1 MNVLKKEY
9 PRPQFERKEW
19 INLNGEW
26 SCSFDFSRS
35 GDSKNWKDSTGF
47 EQKIQVPFCPES
59 KLSGIGFTDFIEMMW
74 YHREITIPKEW
85 EGKRILLHFGAVD
98 YKSVIYLDGKE
109 IGRHTGGVS
118 PFALDVTETVKC
130 GSVHQLV
137 VRVEDYG
144 RDGLQPLGK
153 QSPWFDSRACSYTRT
168 TGIWQT
174 VWMEAVHASAMKQCR
189 IVPDFDNGA
198 FSFFPVFY
206 QEPRN
211 LNLTV
216 SIFDNGTEVV
226 SKTIKAGNGAILT
239 LSVPD
244 PKEWNPA
251 TPFLYDIVY
260 TLSDGNGIVDE
271 VKSYAG
277 LRKINIENGC
287 CCLNNKPIYLRFV
300 LDQGFSPES
309 LWTMKDDAAIIRD
322 IELSMNAGFNG
333 ARLHQKIFDERFHY
347 HADKMGYLTW
357 AEFPDWGIS
366 FWEHF
371 QKANPDYNLSFRNY
385 LTEWSSIVQR
395 DWNHPSIIAWTPFNE
410 TCSIYN
416 LEEHRRIISDVY
428 DLTKLLDPTRP
439 VNDTSGYVHVKTDLW
454 TVHHYAQDP
463 ETLAEILKTEPV
475 YMLDPKSEIAAWNGQ
490 PYIIDEYGGIKYI
503 PEGRN
508 PYATSS
514 WGYNKVAL
522 NREETMKQINELTQT
537 ILKNPKVAG
546 YCYTQLTDIEQEE
559 NGIYCYDRTEKFDM
573 DEIRKC
579 FSARPEWS
587 LY

>member
-1 MNVLKKEY
+1 MEILKKEY

-35 GDSKNWKDSTGF
+35 GDFKNWKNSTGF

-74 YHREITIPKEW
+74 YHREISIPSEW
-85 EGKRILLHFGAVD
+85 NGKRILLHFGAVD
-98 YKSVIYLDGKE
+98 YKCVIYLDGNE
-109 IGRHTGGVS
+109 VGQHTGGFS
-118 PFALDVTETVKC
+118 PFALDVTSAVKC
-130 GSVHQLV
+130 GSVHQMV

-153 QSPWFDSRACSYTRT
+153 QSPWFDSRMCSYTRT

-174 VWMEAVHASAMKQCR
+174 VWMEAVHPNAMKQCR
-189 IVPDFDNGA
+189 IVPDFDNGT

-216 SIFDNGTEVV
+216 SLCDNGTEVIT
-226 SKTIKAGNGAILT
+226 KTVKAGNGTCLT
-239 LSVPD
+239 LQIPN

-260 TLSDGNGIVDE
+260 RLSDENGVIDE
-271 VKSYAG
+271 VKSYSG
-277 LRKINIENGC
+277 LRKIHIENGC
-287 CCLNNKPIYLRFV
+287 CYLNNKPVYLRFV

-309 LWTMKDDAAIIRD
+309 LWTMKDDTAIIRD
-322 IELSMNAGFNG
+322 IELSMKAGFNG

-347 HADKMGYLTW
+347 YADKMGYLTW
-357 AEFPDWGIS
+357 AEFPDWGMS

-416 LEEHRRIISDVY
+416 LEEHRRFLSDVY
-428 DLTKLLDPTRP
+428 ELTKALDPTRP
-439 VNDTSGYVHVKTDLW
+439 INDTSGYIHVKTDLW

-463 ETLAEILKTEPV
+463 EYLANVLKTEPV
-475 YMLDPKSEIAAWNGQ
+475 YMLDPEKESAAWNGQ
-490 PYIIDEYGGIKYI
+490 PYIIDEYGGVKYL
-503 PEGRN
+503 PEGKK
-508 PYATSS
+508 PYAANS
-514 WGYNKVAL
+514 WGYNSEVL
-522 NREETMKQINELTQT
+522 NREETMERINALTEA
-537 ILKNPKVAG
+537 ILKEPKITG

-559 NGIYCYDRTEKFDM
+559 NGIYNYDRTEKFDM
-573 DEIRKC
+573 EVIRKC
-579 FSARPEWS
+579 FTAKPEWS